1 MVHMSVCLPLRT
13 GTSLGLGTVPPGTGS
28 WGIEASDG
36 GSVIDGSR
44 GGGHH
49 TLIEHGGGGSG
60 GSSSG
65 GGSSSSL
72 LGLGG
77 LLLLVLLELLNI
89 AVEEEVNRNVPLG
102 GARDSAAKAEDLTG
116 EKPEE
121 EADRELTLVVGR
133 DSDVNVLEGGVGVA
147 ESDDGYVRER
157 GLANGLGISAGVS
170 DDKQTGLAELL
181 GDLVGEGSGGEA
193 TSERLSAGVMGEL

>member
-49 TLIEHGGGGSG
+49 TLIEHGGGGS
-60 GSSSG
+60 

-147 ESDDGYVRER
+147 ESDDGDVRER